1 MIIKNFFISL
11 KILGIIATVAI
22 STVFFT
28 SNSFSQLLNN
38 TEQQKNF
45 VIAGISVE
53 GNTFVSSETIISLSG
68 LRVGDVLNQVNE
80 TKIQAAV
87 LNLWKRKQF
96 HNVQVIIDKINEA
109 GIFLLIKVEEFPRLN
124 EIIIKDNDKV
134 NTKEIIKACKKT
146 KGDIIS
152 NFDTLL
158 IKQNVKKLYSD
169 EGLLFAEV
177 QPDIRYTELKNYVDV
192 YLFINEGTKFNV
204 NSITIEGNSKVSDD
218 DLAGSFK
225 ETKTKSWWQLWKS
238 SKFDKEKYKEDKKL
252 LVEYYKNH
260 GFVDAEILKDTVL
273 YNPNEGKVDIKITV
287 NEGSQYYIRNI
298 TFQGNSVY
306 PDQALLRR
314 LDIKSGDV
322 YDAGKIKSNLE
333 ANQDQT
339 DAASLY
345 MDNGYLQARLIPQEK
360 RIGNDS
366 LDLSILIYEGIRF
379 RNGKINIVGN
389 NKTKDKVIR
398 RELYTRPGE
407 YFDRSAIIRSIRA
420 LGVMNYFNSEKLKPE
435 ITPSAIDNTS
445 VDITY
450 NVEERSTDT
459 FNASI
464 GFAGTFG
471 LTGSIGFSFN
481 NFSLLEP
488 FSGGGGQVFSFN
500 WEFGQYSR
508 YQTFSLGFT
517 EPWLNDEP
525 TTIGFNLFDTKYS
538 YYFDMRRTGAT
549 INLGRRFKWPDDY
562 WRGDWSFRWMYN
574 DIAST
579 NASSYFIPG
588 TEITVSQ
595 HFSRISTNNQFFPSV
610 GSKFSIGNDFALGA
624 LGIGTTDYL
633 KTEIN
638 YDSFTPL
645 LSINGQDRLVFMLSS
660 KWGYIS
666 GFKSDSTIP
675 PIERYYLGGNGL
687 SGWGVTPLRGYED
700 RSIGSTSGDYVLA
713 RYTAELRFAISLEP
727 MPIYV
732 YAFGEAGNVWS
743 EFSKTDPFNLKRSA
757 GLGVHLFINPIGML
771 GFSYGYGFD
780 PPTGSVTPS
789 GWKFLFHLGNQ

>member
-1 MIIKNFFISL
+1 MKIKIKLKFAFLVLLFILSILCNSSL
-11 KILGIIATVAI
+11 TAQEL
-22 STVFFT
+22 
-28 SNSFSQLLNN
+28 
-38 TEQQKNF
+38 EEEQKNMI
-45 VIAGISVE
+45 IAGISVE
-53 GNTFVSSETIISLSG
+53 GNSFVSSETIISLSG
-68 LRVGDVLNQVNE
+68 LRVGDVLALVNE
-80 TKIQAAV
+80 TKIQTAIMK
-87 LNLWKRKQF
+87 LWGRKQF
-96 HNVQVIIDKINEA
+96 HKVDIIVDKMSDV

-124 EIIIKDNDKV
+124 EIIVKDNDKV
-134 NTKEIIKACKKT
+134 SVKDITKAVNRA
-146 KGDIIS
+146 KGEIIS
-152 NFDTLL
+152 NYDTSL
-158 IKQNVKKLYSD
+158 IKAAVLKLYKE
-169 EGLLFAEV
+169 EGLLFADLKPE
-177 QPDIRYTELKNYVDV
+177 IRYTELKNYVDL
-192 YLFINEGTKFNV
+192 YLFINEGTKFKV
-204 NSITIEGNSKVSDD
+204 NSITIDGNLQVKDKE
-218 DLAGSFK
+218 LIKSFK
-225 ETKTKSWWQLWKS
+225 ETKTKSWWEVWKS
-238 SKFDKEKYKEDKKL
+238 NKFDKEKYQEDKKL
-252 LVEYYKNH
+252 LVDYYKNN
-260 GFVDAEILKDTVL
+260 GFLDADILKDTVI
-273 YNPNEGKVDIKITV
+273 YVPEKGDVDIVISV
-287 NEGSQYYIRNI
+287 NEGSKYYIRNI
-298 TFQGNSVY
+298 DFDGNSVY
-306 PDQALLRR
+306 TDEALMRR
-314 LDIKSGDV
+314 LDLKPGDV
-322 YDAGKIKSNLE
+322 YDAGKVKANLE

-360 RIGNDS
+360 RISSDS
-366 LDLSILIYEGIRF
+366 LDLTVMVFEGNRF
-379 RNGKINIVGN
+379 RIGKINIVGN
-389 NKTKDKVIR
+389 VKTKDKVIR

-420 LGVMNYFNSEKLKPE
+420 LGVMNYFNAEKLKPD
-435 ITPSAIDNTS
+435 ISPSAVDNTS
-445 VDITY
+445 VDVTY

-488 FSGGGGQVFSFN
+488 FKGGGGQVFSFN
-500 WEFGQYSR
+500 WEFGQFSR

-525 TTIGFNLFDTKYS
+525 TTIGFNLFDTRYS

-562 WRGDWSFRWMYN
+562 WRGDWSFRAMYN
-574 DIAST
+574 DVSKSS
-579 NASSYFIPG
+579 SSYFIPG
-588 TEITVSQ
+588 TEFTLSQ
-595 HFSRISTNNQFFPSV
+595 RFSRISTNNQFFPSV
-610 GSKFSIGNDFALGA
+610 GSKFSFSTDVALGA

-638 YDSFTPL
+638 YDAYTPL
-645 LSINGQDRLVFMLSS
+645 FTIQGNDRLVFMLGS
-660 KWGYIS
+660 KWGYVA

-700 RSIGSTSGDYVLA
+700 RSIGNKNGSFVLA

-732 YAFGEAGNVWS
+732 YAFAEAGNVWS
-743 EFSKTDPFNLKRSA
+743 AFSKTDPFDLKRSA

-780 PPTGSVTPS
+780 PPTGDTKPS
-789 GWKFLFHLGNQ
+789 GWKFLFHLGNQQ